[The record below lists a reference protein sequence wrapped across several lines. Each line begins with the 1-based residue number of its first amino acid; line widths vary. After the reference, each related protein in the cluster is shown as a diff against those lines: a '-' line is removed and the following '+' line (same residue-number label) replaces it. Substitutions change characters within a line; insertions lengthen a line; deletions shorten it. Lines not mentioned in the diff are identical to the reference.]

1 MSRLP
6 FLLLVLSAVGCSSEP
21 AAPAVSV
28 PFTPQFTVGSGV
40 TRTDLGQS
48 TFDVKKVKRITDKW
62 HVELK
67 AKDGLDIAVR
77 TFSYEPGS
85 FTGWHRHP
93 GPVFIQVVKGTVTFY
108 EANDPTCTPIVVD
121 SGEAYLDLGE
131 DGHIWAIDH
140 GLCFHASPKLRTVI
154 WEFGGEAVPD
164 ELMSS
169 VARFAV
175 APPVASFAGL
185 LDDEELVGSLEQV
198 VDRRAHRALGDP
210 DEELGADVVL
220 GADVERGEAALVVG
234 RERDELEDALDVSL
248 LEAGFGEPVS
258 SLGADEALRAGAG
271 VDSGRLDSDDA
282 A

>member
-6 FLLLVLSAVGCSSEP
+6 VLLLLLSAVGCSSEP

-93 GPVFIQVVKGTVTFY
+93 GPVFIQVVKGTVNFY
-108 EANDPTCTPIVVD
+108 EADDPTCTAIVVD

-131 DGHIWAIDH
+131 HAHI
-140 GLCFHASPKLRTVI
+140 GRNET
-154 WEFGGEAVPD
+154 D
-164 ELMSS
+164 ELAQD
-169 VARFAV
+169 VTVLFGPPGIDPLDFRIDV
-175 APPVASFAGL
+175 TPAPGNCPF
-185 LDDEELVGSLEQV
+185 
-198 VDRRAHRALGDP
+198 
-210 DEELGADVVL
+210 
-220 GADVERGEAALVVG
+220 
-234 RERDELEDALDVSL
+234 
-248 LEAGFGEPVS
+248 
-258 SLGADEALRAGAG
+258 
-271 VDSGRLDSDDA
+271 
-282 A
+282 